1 MEIKTLIDIDNKDTM
16 AYYVEGHIDKLE
28 FIEMLKDND
37 MVDPDEEFSSDVIFH
52 KYAKW
57 VENPHYEEDAP
68 VLDER
73 LTPREGYFPI
83 TIYDF
88 G

>member
-1 MEIKTLIDIDNKDTM
+1 MEIKTLIDIDNEDPM

-28 FIEMLKDND
+28 FIEMLKDED
-37 MVDPDEEFSSDVIFH
+37 MVGMDEEFSPDEIFH

-57 VENPHYEEDAP
+57 IVNPHYEEDDP
-68 VLDER
+68 ILDER

-88 G
+88 A